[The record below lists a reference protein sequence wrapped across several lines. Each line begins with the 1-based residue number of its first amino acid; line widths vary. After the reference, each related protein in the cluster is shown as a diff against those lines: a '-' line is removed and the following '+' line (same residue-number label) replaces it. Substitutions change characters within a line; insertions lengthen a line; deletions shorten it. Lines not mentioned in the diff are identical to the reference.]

1 MVKTAKERQAK
12 RREKLKKDDAAFKV
26 YLEKDRVRKAK
37 KRKHVKEK
45 MNEKEQEE
53 QRVKERIR
61 IRNYRAKKKQ
71 SLHNL
76 HVDSD
81 VNSSPY
87 QTKQAT
93 GRALKRLARSLPK
106 SPRKKRFVVAKIAKQ
121 VGLTVQGVGP
131 STRKGL
137 SNETIDKIIA
147 FYNNNEV
154 SWQAPGI
161 KDRIIIREVNSTGEK
176 VKRTEQLRYLS
187 SKEYYK
193 TSVVTHT

>member
-37 KRKHVKEK
+37 KKKKNVKEK

-61 IRNYRAKKKQ
+61 IRNYCAKKKQ

-93 GRALKRLARSLPK
+93 GRALKRQQGAYLNPQEQK
-106 SPRKKRFVVAKIAKQ
+106 FE
-121 VGLTVQGVGP
+121 GL
-131 STRKGL
+131 
-137 SNETIDKIIA
+137 
-147 FYNNNEV
+147 
-154 SWQAPGI
+154 
-161 KDRIIIREVNSTGEK
+161 
-176 VKRTEQLRYLS
+176 
-187 SKEYYK
+187 
-193 TSVVTHT
+193 